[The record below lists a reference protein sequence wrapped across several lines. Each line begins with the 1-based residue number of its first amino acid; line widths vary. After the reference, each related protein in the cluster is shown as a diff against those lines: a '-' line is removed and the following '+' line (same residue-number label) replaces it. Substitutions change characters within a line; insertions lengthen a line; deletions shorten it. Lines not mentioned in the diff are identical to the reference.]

1 MTGAKGK
8 ARAVTRGAK
17 RPVRRPDVPAGPPNP
32 KTTDI
37 PDTGVELPRQER
49 FYKIAKRFGHIP
61 VDENPLGCD
70 PDVQY
75 KAHYPRVDLPLQL
88 ADRVSFGSPRLKPN
102 RLFWGD
108 NLHIMRQLPSQSIDL
123 IYLDPPFFSGAEYNV
138 IFGDQNEVRSFSDIW
153 EGGMPSYLIWLN
165 ARLLEMK
172 RLLRADGSIYV
183 HLDWHASHYV
193 KVEMDKMF
201 GYENF
206 RREVV
211 WDISVLSGFKT
222 VATNWIRG
230 HDILLYYVKDGKK
243 YTFNRQRQPH
253 SQKYIDR
260 FDQVDKDG
268 RRYFGGRGK
277 RRYLDE
283 VLEKGKAVGDVWDD
297 IMSFQQ
303 TPTSREKIG
312 YPTQKPSE
320 LLERI
325 IRASSNEGDVVADF
339 FCGGGTTPFAAER
352 LGRRW
357 IACDQSRVAVA
368 ITQGRLERLH
378 ERAGD
383 SSAQSALTPVPD
395 ITVEYWGT
403 YAVPGLERMPEKEF
417 RDFVVRAYGGRR
429 ATGEIVHGYKQKTPL
444 FVGPARQSARVTKD
458 EVLRFSQEVA
468 RLGLPGGIM
477 IGWSFARSAKLATE
491 RLRSIRNAEI
501 TLIQISLVKIDSR
514 EFRDHVT
521 KLHDKYGSLLAFI
534 IPPEVTV
541 NCTPKGTMTYSFD
554 ASESV
559 ALNAG
564 AKIIN
569 VQWDFN
575 YSGRFVPT
583 QGYAYGTKGSAG
595 DMEPMFSV
603 DHKFK
608 QRGKTTIA
616 CRVQDDLGGE
626 KVQTAEVYI
635 K

>member
-1 MTGAKGK
+1 VKGN
-8 ARAVTRGAK
+8 K
-17 RPVRRPDVPAGPPNP
+17 RPNRRSGRTAERQGREEADRL
-32 KTTDI
+32 DSS
-37 PDTGVELPRQER
+37 VELPRQEQ
-49 FYKIAKRFGHIP
+49 FYKVAKRHGNVP
-61 VDENPLGCD
+61 VDEIPLGCD
-70 PDVQY
+70 PDKQY
-75 KAHYPRVDLPLQL
+75 KIHYPRVDLPLQE
-88 ADRVSFGSPRLKPN
+88 ADRVSFGFPKLDPN

-108 NLHIMRQLPSQSIDL
+108 NLHIMRQLPSRSIDL

-138 IFGDQNEVRSFSDIW
+138 IFGDQNEIRSFSDIW
-153 EGGMPSYLIWLN
+153 EGGMPSYLVWLN

-172 RLLRADGSIYV
+172 RLLRPDGSIYV

-193 KVEMDKMF
+193 KIEMDKMF

-222 VATNWIRG
+222 TATNWIRG
-230 HDILLYYVKDGKK
+230 HDILLYYVKDCKK
-243 YTFNRQRQPH
+243 YTFNRQKQPH
-253 SQKYIDR
+253 RQEYIDR
-260 FDQVDKDG
+260 FTKVDKNGRKYFDG
-268 RRYFGGRGK
+268 RGE

-283 VLEKGKAVGDVWDD
+283 VLEKGKAVGDVWAD

-303 TPTSREKIG
+303 TPTAKEKIG

-339 FCGGGTTPFAAER
+339 FCGGGTTPFAAEK

-368 ITQGRLERLH
+368 ITQGRLEQLH
-378 ERAGD
+378 EKAGD
-383 SSAQSALTPVPD
+383 SSAQTALTPVPD

-403 YAVPGLERMPEKEF
+403 YAVPGLGKMPEAKF

-429 ATGEIVHGYKQKTPL
+429 STGEFVHGYKQKTPL
-444 FVGPARQSARVTKD
+444 FVGPARQSARVTKN

-468 RLGLPGGIM
+468 KLGHSRGIM
-477 IGWSFARSAKLATE
+477 IGWSFAKSAKLATE
-491 RLRSIRNAEI
+491 KLRNINNADI
-501 TLIQISLVKIDSR
+501 TLIQISLLELDSE
-514 EFRDHVT
+514 EFRDHIT
-521 KLHDKYGSLLAFI
+521 KLHAKYRSLLTFI

-541 NCTPKGTMTYSFD
+541 NCVPKDAMTYAFD
-554 ASESV
+554 ASESI

-583 QGYAYGTKGSAG
+583 QGFAYGTKGSTA
-595 DMEPMFSV
+595 DMEPMFNAEY
-603 DHKFK
+603 KFK
-608 QRGKTTIA
+608 QRGKNTIA

-626 KVQTAEVYI
+626 KILTREIYI

>member
-1 MTGAKGK
+1 VKEGK
-8 ARAVTRGAK
+8 RTN
-17 RPVRRPDVPAGPPNP
+17 RRPGRATGLSDREAAGG
-32 KTTDI
+32 TDS
-37 PDTGVELPRQER
+37 GVELPRQEQ
-49 FYKIAKRFGHIP
+49 FYRVAKRHGNVP
-61 VDENPLGCD
+61 VDKIPLGCD
-70 PDVQY
+70 PDKQY
-75 KAHYPRVDLPLQL
+75 KVPYPRVDLPLQE
-88 ADRVSFGSPRLKPN
+88 ANRVSFGYPKLKPN

-108 NLHIMRQLPSQSIDL
+108 NLHIMRQLPSRSIDL

-172 RLLRADGSIYV
+172 RLLRPDGSIYV

-230 HDILLYYVKDGKK
+230 HDILLYYVKDSKK

-253 SQKYIDR
+253 RQEYIDR
-260 FDQVDKDG
+260 FDKVDENG
-268 RRYFGGRGK
+268 RRYFDGRGK
-277 RRYLDE
+277 RRYLDD
-283 VLEKGKAVGDVWDD
+283 VLKKGKAVGDVWPD

-303 TPTSREKIG
+303 TPTAREKIG

-325 IRASSNEGDVVADF
+325 ICASSNEGDVVADF
-339 FCGGGTTPFAAER
+339 FCGGGTTPFAAEK

-368 ITQGRLERLH
+368 ITQGRLEQLH

-383 SSAQSALTPVPD
+383 SSAQTALTPVPD

-403 YAVPGLERMPEKEF
+403 YAVPVLERMPEEKF
-417 RDFVVRAYGGRR
+417 RDFVVRAYGGRPSSR
-429 ATGEIVHGYKQKTPL
+429 VIIHGYKQRTPL

-468 RLGLPGGIM
+468 SLGLSEGIM
-477 IGWSFARSAKLATE
+477 IGWSFAKSARLATE
-491 RLRSIRNAEI
+491 KLRSISNADI
-501 TLIQISLVKIDSR
+501 TLIKISLLKIDSE
-514 EFRDHVT
+514 EFRGHVT
-521 KLHDKYGSLLAFI
+521 KLHDKYRSLLVFT
-534 IPPEVTV
+534 IPPEVTI
-541 NCTPKGTMTYSFD
+541 NCRRKDTMTYAFD

-564 AKIIN
+564 ARIIN
-569 VQWDFN
+569 VQWDFD

-583 QGYAYGTKGSAG
+583 QGFAYGTRGSAG

-603 DHKFK
+603 EYKFR

-626 KVQTAEVYI
+626 KIQTKEIYI
-635 K
+635 A

>member
-1 MTGAKGK
+1 MKGAKK
-8 ARAVTRGAK
+8 ARRSDRITEYSDREIID
-17 RPVRRPDVPAGPPNP
+17 RLDP
-32 KTTDI
+32 
-37 PDTGVELPRQER
+37 GVELPRQER

-70 PDVQY
+70 PDKQY
-75 KAHYPRVDLPLQL
+75 KIHYPRVDLPLQQ
-88 ADRVSFGSPRLKPN
+88 ADRVSFGFPKLKPN

-108 NLHIMRQLPSQSIDL
+108 NIHIMRQLPSRSIDL
-123 IYLDPPFFSGAEYNV
+123 IYLDPPFFSGMDYNV
-138 IFGDQNEVRSFSDIW
+138 IFGDQNEIRSFSDIW

-172 RLLRADGSIYV
+172 RLLKPDGSIYV

-211 WDISVLSGFKT
+211 WDIGVLSGFKT
-222 VATNWIRG
+222 ATANWIRG
-230 HDILLYYVKDGKK
+230 HDILLYYVMDGKK

-253 SQKYIDR
+253 RQEYLDR
-260 FDQVDKDG
+260 FDKVDENG
-268 RRYFGGRGK
+268 RRYFDGRGK

-283 VLEKGKAVGDVWDD
+283 VVKKGKAVGDVWAD

-303 TPTSREKIG
+303 TPTAREKIG

-378 ERAGD
+378 EKAGD
-383 SSAQSALTPVPD
+383 SSAQQALAPVPD
-395 ITVEYWGT
+395 MVVEYWGT
-403 YAVPGLERMPEKEF
+403 YAVSGLERMPEAEF
-417 RDFVVRAYGGRR
+417 RDFVVQAYGGRR
-429 ATGEIVHGYKQKTPL
+429 STGEIVHGYKKRIPL
-444 FVGPARQSARVTKD
+444 SVGPARQSARVTKG
-458 EVLRFSQEVA
+458 EVLQFSQEVA
-468 RLGLPGGIM
+468 RLGLPGGTM
-477 IGWSFARSAKLATE
+477 LGWSFARSARLATE
-491 RLRSIRNAEI
+491 KLRSARDADI
-501 TLIQISLVKIDSR
+501 TLIQISLVKIDSD
-514 EFRDHVT
+514 EFRGHVT
-521 KLHDKYGSLLAFI
+521 RLHSKYGSLLAFI

-541 NCTPKGTMTYSFD
+541 NCSPKDAMTYAFD
-554 ASESV
+554 ASESI

-564 AKIIN
+564 ARIIN
-569 VQWDFN
+569 VQWDFD

-583 QGYAYGTKGSAG
+583 QKFAYGTKGSAAN
-595 DMEPMFSV
+595 MEPMFRAEYR
-603 DHKFK
+603 FK
-608 QRGKTTIA
+608 HRGKTTIA

-626 KVQTAEVYI
+626 RIQAMEVYI